1 MGRAAGPEV
10 GRGGAEACGG
20 VIEWGDDIGRGC
32 EAPIIDQPRI
42 ANSQCPLVR
51 ACSELEN
58 GWDRDADIRSVT
70 GVTRGENEP
79 GGESETPQRTCLAD
93 PGIPEGGKGD
103 VSEAFD
109 RLVGKPQLLARGVGV
124 RQGRAQDYLIADS
137 IGRTEI
143 NALEDR
149 RDLVRV
155 RDFVGALV
163 DFVAFSIR
171 VVEREAESG
180 GFELV

>member
-1 MGRAAGPEV
+1 
-10 GRGGAEACGG
+10 
-20 VIEWGDDIGRGC
+20 
-32 EAPIIDQPRI
+32 
-42 ANSQCPLVR
+42 
-51 ACSELEN
+51 
-58 GWDRDADIRSVT
+58 
-70 GVTRGENEP
+70 
-79 GGESETPQRTCLAD
+79 
-93 PGIPEGGKGD
+93 
-103 VSEAFD
+103 
-109 RLVGKPQLLARGVGV
+109 VGV

-149 RDLVRV
+149 SDLVRV